1 MWTPV
6 DRDQDI
12 RLVLQEAAE
21 DALVSCSE
29 RGPQHGRVL
38 LPDVQETDS
47 ENVSSGLG
55 GRTPSERDPITA
67 EDDIQNNGG
76 DWKIKLLPSTE
87 WSLSPGRPGI
97 KFLSLREISF
107 SNFFLTDSV
116 KSIGGRIEQR
126 CWKLAS

>member
-38 LPDVQETDS
+38 LPDVQEPDS

-87 WSLSPGRPGI
+87 WSLKPGRPGI
-97 KFLSLREISF
+97 KFCPRR
-107 SNFFLTDSV
+107 NFIQQKCLTHSV
-116 KSIGGRIEQR
+116 KSIGGWIEQR
-126 CWKLAS
+126 CWKAD